1 MFVVVLFFLSIYG
14 FEEIIN
20 LLIIMIWLW
29 WFLFKLVNVLKCNGG
44 LWLSV
49 SVSKCF
55 LKVLWRL
62 LRVLYFYWWCIVR
75 RFNEFKCLFILK
87 INFIWN
93 YF

>member
-55 LKVLWRL
+55 LKVFMKIIKGFIFL
-62 LRVLYFYWWCIVR
+62 LMMYC
-75 RFNEFKCLFILK
+75 
-87 INFIWN
+87 
-93 YF
+93 